1 VVGNLVT
8 WRSKK
13 QQVVVRS
20 SVEAKFRGMTVGIC
34 ELLWIRS
41 LLKDIG
47 YEQKDA
53 MKFYCD
59 NKSAIEIAN
68 NPVQHDRTKHVEID
82 RHFIKE
88 KIEDGII
95 AFPFVKLEQQLAD
108 MLTKAVTSKAL
119 SNSLDKLGMCDIHAP
134 T

>member
-1 VVGNLVT
+1 MA
-8 WRSKK
+8 
-13 QQVVVRS
+13 
-20 SVEAKFRGMTVGIC
+20 VEIC

-53 MKFYCD
+53 MKLYCD

-68 NPVQHDRTKHVEID
+68 NPIQHDRIKHVKID

-95 AFPFVKLEQQLAD
+95 AFPFVK
-108 MLTKAVTSKAL
+108 S
-119 SNSLDKLGMCDIHAP
+119 
-134 T
+134 

>member
-1 VVGNLVT
+1 
-8 WRSKK
+8 
-13 QQVVVRS
+13 
-20 SVEAKFRGMTVGIC
+20 MTVGIC

-53 MKFYCD
+53 MKLYCD

-68 NPVQHDRTKHVEID
+68 NPVQHDRTKHVKID

-88 KIEDGII
+88 KIEDDII
-95 AFPFVKLEQQLAD
+95 VFPFVKLEQQLVD
-108 MLTKAVTSKAL
+108 MLTKAVASKTL
-119 SNSLDKLGMCDIHAP
+119 SNYFDKLRMCDIYAP
-134 T
+134 I

>member
-1 VVGNLVT
+1 
-8 WRSKK
+8 
-13 QQVVVRS
+13 
-20 SVEAKFRGMTVGIC
+20 MTVGIC

-41 LLKDIG
+41 LLKDIR

-53 MKFYCD
+53 IQLYCD

-68 NPVQHDRTKHVEID
+68 NPVQHDRIKHVEID
-82 RHFIKE
+82 KHSIKE

-95 AFPFVKLEQQLAD
+95 VSPFVKSEQHLVD
-108 MLTKAVTSKAL
+108 MLTKAVASKAF
-119 SNSLDKLGMCDIHAP
+119 SNSLDKLGMCYIHAP

>member
-1 VVGNLVT
+1 
-8 WRSKK
+8 
-13 QQVVVRS
+13 
-20 SVEAKFRGMTVGIC
+20 MTIGIC

-41 LLKDIG
+41 LLKDIE

-53 MKFYCD
+53 MKLYCD

-68 NPVQHDRTKHVEID
+68 NPIQHDRTKHVKINK
-82 RHFIKE
+82 HLIKE

-95 AFPFVKLEQQLAD
+95 VFPFVKSEQQLAN
-108 MLTKAVTSKAL
+108 MLTKAISSKAL
-119 SNSLDKLGMCDIHAP
+119 SSSLDKFGMCDIQAP